1 VCREVYE
8 SVIFLN
14 EHKASKLQL
23 LRKHEALTKTAGYSA
38 DEVIDKIVT
47 LPPEVKK
54 ILSAYWIYVGQPLST
69 LPFTIYAFLMAD
81 YMMGGSYVARGFSHE
96 MSVAMAERCR
106 DLGVQYEYCQNVEKI
121 LVRDGRVYGVR
132 TSRGDEIHCD
142 YVASAPYPNTVYGQM
157 IEPESE
163 VPEIARKYA
172 DAMPLGVTC
181 FSVVMLLEGEP
192 HDLGIDS
199 YSVFSSEIPFDTDAF
214 WEEGKR
220 LGTWSYLTTI
230 CLNYANPKGVPAGCT
245 SLSITSL
252 PLPECFRNVTADNY
266 LAVKRLVAREMVNAV
281 SRRLDVDLLSRV
293 IEIEVET
300 PVTIS
305 HYTGDYRGGIYGY
318 QHRMDNSVVARL
330 EDFERDQYIKGLVG
344 CASHQLVGDGMACN
358 INNGKIAA
366 QAILAWMKEGQ
377 N

>member
-1 VCREVYE
+1 VLERHNLPGGIATSFVRSGIEMEATLHEMMSIGPTEDPLFIREYLDKMGVAIDWLRVPEAYRLYSPADGIDIELHAGRRKDGTWVCADEIERHYPACAREVNKLLEVCREVYE

-199 YSVFSSEIPFDTDAF
+199 YSVFS
-214 WEEGKR
+214 
-220 LGTWSYLTTI
+220 
-230 CLNYANPKGVPAGCT
+230 
-245 SLSITSL
+245 
-252 PLPECFRNVTADNY
+252 
-266 LAVKRLVAREMVNAV
+266 
-281 SRRLDVDLLSRV
+281 
-293 IEIEVET
+293 
-300 PVTIS
+300 
-305 HYTGDYRGGIYGY
+305 
-318 QHRMDNSVVARL
+318 
-330 EDFERDQYIKGLVG
+330 
-344 CASHQLVGDGMACN
+344 
-358 INNGKIAA
+358 
-366 QAILAWMKEGQ
+366 
-377 N
+377 